1 MAANDFERL
10 KTVSSSHT
18 VLKGTRRKKGEL
30 REIRE
35 PEIKMPGSYP
45 CPLVISFCEW
55 DHGLKLS
62 KAIYSVHNGC
72 FQVASRWRKRLH
84 KAKVNI
90 S

>member
-1 MAANDFERL
+1 MAANGFERL

-45 CPLVISFCEW
+45 CPLVISFCGW
-55 DHGLKLS
+55 DHGLKLC

-72 FQVASRWRKRLH
+72 CQVASRWRRRLH